1 MKFVISQINDNRK
14 ASDII
19 QEVDVLKV
27 ISWIKAAWK
36 EVSDQ
41 TVINCFRKCGF
52 RNQTPDEDVQTL
64 DQDVDRG
71 FADLVK
77 ELAGDVDPNEYVD
90 FDREFVSSMP
100 AVDAGNCGWRQELRK
115 EIIEKHENP
124 DSDAISSDED
134 IDEEIVDPE
143 NIKSTSEAL
152 QVMDKV
158 VQFSVQFSNENLRDS
173 LVKIIES
180 LEDLQISRRRQTKIT
195 TFFAKK

>member
-1 MKFVISQINDNRK
+1 M
-14 ASDII
+14 
-19 QEVDVLKV
+19 
-27 ISWIKAAWK
+27 
-36 EVSDQ
+36 
-41 TVINCFRKCGF
+41 
-52 RNQTPDEDVQTL
+52 
-64 DQDVDRG
+64 
-71 FADLVK
+71 K

-100 AVDAGNCGWRQELRK
+100 GVDAGNRGWRQELRK

-134 IDEEIVDPE
+134 IDEEIEDPE

-158 VQFSVQFSNENLRDS
+158 VQFSLQFSNENLRDS

-180 LEDLQISRRRQTKIT
+180 LEDLQISRKDARQK
-195 TFFAKK
+195 